1 MLSQPTTDQLLDG
14 IQSDLAATVIPA
26 LPEGPAKVMA
36 QMMQQIIRGAAVR
49 AAHEIAWMHE
59 EIAEIEAAASR
70 YDADPVVA
78 DARAQLAAADAMSLH
93 LADVQQRYS
102 LAGEV
107 LSCAFEVAYRE
118 GDAAGIE
125 ELRAVLQ
132 RRSDREM
139 QIIGTLDLVG
149 RG

>member
-1 MLSQPTTDQLLDG
+1 MLSQPTTDQLLYG
-14 IQSDLAATVIPA
+14 IQSDLATTVIPA

-36 QMMQQIIRGAAVR
+36 QMMHQIIRGAAVR

-70 YDADPVVA
+70 YDADPAVA
-78 DARAQLAAADAMSLH
+78 AARGELAAADATSLH

-125 ELRAVLQ
+125 DLRAVLQ